1 MSPILGAR
9 GGLSA
14 SAYGLFA
21 PSLALNSYESIQT
34 VTVGSGGQA
43 TVDFTS
49 IPNTYKHLQIR
60 VLCRS
65 ETAFTNDGILMRVGT
80 GGTLDTTST
89 LWGHFLKGDGASATA
104 GSRSSTNI
112 EMIQSSGATS
122 TAGVFGV
129 AVIDLLDYQN
139 TNKNKTFRSLTGV
152 DQNGSTGEIRLM
164 SGSYGANTNAIDTI
178 RFYSAFANIS
188 QYSSFAL
195 YGIKG

>member
-9 GGLSA
+9 GGLAA

-21 PSLALNSYESIQT
+21 PSLALNSYESIST
-34 VTVGSGGQA
+34 VTVGSGGQSSI
-43 TVDFTS
+43 DFTS
-49 IPNTYKHLQIR
+49 IPSTYKHLQIR

-122 TAGVFGV
+122 TAEVFGV

-178 RFYSAFANIS
+178 RFYSPFGNIS
-188 QYSSFAL
+188 RYSSFAL